1 MANSKRRCALQ
12 SCKIHFRRETG
23 IVKGLKAWCS
33 EDHQVAYAM
42 EAGKKLRIKK
52 ERGESVRRKRE
63 GRAKLKT
70 RSDWM
75 KEAQKAFNRYIR
87 ARDYGKP
94 CASCGS
100 SPEQKRGGTMDCSHY
115 RSVGSAPH
123 MRFFVFNAASGCV
136 KCNRELSGNVV
147 ELRKGLVIRF
157 GKERIESLEADE
169 TISRFDIPY
178 LMRVKYIFNRR
189 AKLREDRTNL

>member
-1 MANSKRRCALQ
+1 MSLRRCGWKTCGKRNPKADMVICN
-12 SCKIHFRRETG
+12 SMAFCDFDHATRYG
-23 IVKGLKAWCS
+23 I
-33 EDHQVAYAM
+33 
-42 EAGKKLRIKK
+42 EASNKLRAVKAK
-52 ERGESVRRKRE
+52 QESVRRKRE
-63 GRAKLKT
+63 CRAKLKT

-136 KCNRELSGNVV
+136 RCNRELSGNVV
-147 ELRKGLVIRF
+147 ELRKGLIGRF
-157 GKERIESLEADE
+157 GQQRIESVEADE
-169 TISRFDIPY
+169 TIRRFDIPY
-178 LMRVKYIFNRR
+178 LMRVKYIFNKR
-189 AKLREDRTNL
+189 AKLREDRIKL